1 MIMDELED
9 ENIKNIVVYTETI
22 GELEL
27 EIYEIEITNIDD
39 FDSGFLRMAEFEEML
54 LLVGYDYYENNNE
67 YNFTVDN
74 IELR

>member
-22 GELEL
+22 GEFEL

-39 FDSGFLRMAEFEEML
+39 FDSGFFKNGR
-54 LLVGYDYYENNNE
+54 
-67 YNFTVDN
+67 
-74 IELR
+74 I